1 MKTALDQVIPIVR
14 TSVAVLTPGQPHNYL
29 IFTKKYDIIYIEN
42 KSKGEIPNDNE

>member
-1 MKTALDQVIPIVR
+1 MKTALGQVIPIGE
-14 TSVAVLTPGQPHNYL
+14 PGQPHNHL